1 MQGSPQSIPPPWNEA
16 DSIRETTLICLDDPE
31 DREAVRQVGRLL
43 YNLAVETTRF
53 PGNESVTH
61 AEMRAAAAELRFTE
75 GFLRAVRHSAEDSA
89 LAPPDNRLAHF
100 AAYIARK
107 VGALASVLEERLS

>member
-1 MQGSPQSIPPPWNEA
+1 M
-16 DSIRETTLICLDDPE
+16 RETTLICIDAPE

-53 PGNESVTH
+53 PGKESSTRTK
-61 AEMRAAAAELRFTE
+61 MRAAAADLRFIE
-75 GFLRAVRHSAEDSA
+75 GFLRSVRRSADETS

-100 AAYIARK
+100 AAYLARK
-107 VGALASVLEERLS
+107 IGALAFGS

>member
-75 GFLRAVRHSAEDSA
+75 SAEDSA

>member
-1 MQGSPQSIPPPWNEA
+1 MPGSPQSTAPPWNEA
-16 DSIRETTLICLDDPE
+16 DTIRETTLICIDAPE

-53 PGNESVTH
+53 PGKESITH
-61 AEMRAAAAELRFTE
+61 AEMRAAAADLRFTE
-75 GFLRAVRHSAEDSA
+75 GFLRSVRQSAEDSA

-107 VGALASVLEERLS
+107 VGVLAAVLEERLS

>member
-1 MQGSPQSIPPPWNEA
+1 MQGSPQSIAPPWNEA

-53 PGNESVTH
+53 PGKESITH
-61 AEMRAAAAELRFTE
+61 AEMRAAAAEMRFIE
-75 GFLRAVRHSAEDSA
+75 GFLRSVRRSAEESS
-89 LAPPDNRLAHF
+89 LAPADNRLAHF
-100 AAYIARK
+100 AAYVARK
-107 VGALASVLEERLS
+107 IGALASVLEERLS